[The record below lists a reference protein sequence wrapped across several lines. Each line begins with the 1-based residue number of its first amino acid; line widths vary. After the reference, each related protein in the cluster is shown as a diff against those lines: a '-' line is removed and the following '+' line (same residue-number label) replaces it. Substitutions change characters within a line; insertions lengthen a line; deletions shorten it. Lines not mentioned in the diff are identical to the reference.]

1 MNIIGINDASPI
13 FQWMWK
19 SCVLR
24 GHKFFFWILLNDRL
38 NTRNLLKRKNMDLQD
53 YNCILCTRKVEEDLM
68 HLFFECPFSKWCWR
82 LVIVHWNTS
91 LPPQDML
98 IRSRRQ
104 FNSIAVI
111 FDGASISLR
120 RWKEA
125 FKDEFSL
132 ILHRA
137 KSSKKALLQ
146 DWLSSL

>member
-24 GHKFFFWILLNDRL
+24 GHKFFFWLLLNNRL

-53 YNCILCTRKVEEDLM
+53 YNCVLCTRKVEEDLM

-82 LVIVHWNTS
+82 LLNVPWNTS
-91 LPPQDML
+91 LPLQDML
-98 IRSRRQ
+98 IRGRRQ
-104 FNSIAVI
+104 FNSIAMPSSLMGHQSL
-111 FDGASISLR
+111 FNDGKKLSKMS
-120 RWKEA
+120 
-125 FKDEFSL
+125 SP
-132 ILHRA
+132 
-137 KSSKKALLQ
+137 SSKKACLQ